1 MVVDPQQIT
10 ISGIGIGILLLFIG
24 SLLNIPLL
32 YDIGFILFL
41 VAIVVTFLQWFASG
55 GAIEMLNWLPFILI
69 FSIIMG
75 LGSDFVSQSDE
86 TQFLTLPLIIIVL
99 IIVIGFLGTQ
109 GGDFSFIIPFLPVVI
124 GISLLGV
131 VAGELIWQDPL
142 RGLIY
147 GIGALSI
154 FIILIWMKVRQSQ
167 GKTPFVGDRTSI
179 IGKQG
184 TVTSEISPT
193 QEGRVKIGGAIWKA
207 QSDMLLE
214 EEEKIEV
221 IGISE
226 NKLILKVTVLKNLPK

>member
-10 ISGIGIGILLLFIG
+10 ISGIGIGIFLLFIG

-41 VAIVVTFLQWFASG
+41 GAIVITFLQWFTSG
-55 GAIEMLNWLPFILI
+55 GAIEMINWLPFILI

-75 LGSDFVSQSDE
+75 LGSDFVSQSEE

-99 IIVIGFLGTQ
+99 IIILGFLGTQ
-109 GGDFSFIIPFLPVVI
+109 GGDLSFIIPFLPAVI
-124 GISLLGV
+124 GVSLLGIV
-131 VAGELIWQDPL
+131 VGELLWQDTV
-142 RGLIY
+142 RGLTY
-147 GIGALSI
+147 GIGILGV

-167 GKTPFVGDRTSI
+167 GKPPVVGDRTSI
-179 IGKQG
+179 IGTRG
-184 TVTSEISPT
+184 IVVSEISPT

-207 QSDMLLE
+207 QSDMRLE
-214 EEEKIEV
+214 EEEEIEV

-226 NKLILKVTVLKNLPK
+226 SKLILKVTQTK

>member
-41 VAIVVTFLQWFASG
+41 VAIVVTFLQWFTSG

-75 LGSDFVSQSDE
+75 LGSDFVSQSND
-86 TQFLTLPLIIIVL
+86 TQFLTLPLIIIIL
-99 IIVIGFLGTQ
+99 FIIIGFLGTQ
-109 GGDFSFIIPFLPVVI
+109 GGDLSFIVPFLPVVI
-124 GISLLGV
+124 GISLLGI
-131 VAGELIWQDPL
+131 VAGEIIWQEPL
-142 RGLIY
+142 RGLMY
-147 GIGALSI
+147 GIGTLGI
-154 FIILIWMKVRQSQ
+154 FVILIGMKVRKSQ
-167 GKTPFVGDRTSI
+167 GKAPVVGDRTSI
-179 IGKQG
+179 IGSRG
-184 TVTSEISPT
+184 TVASEISPT

-214 EEEKIEV
+214 EDDEIKV
-221 IGISE
+221 VGILE
-226 NKLILKVTVLKNLPK
+226 NKLILKVTQAE